1 MQTLTPATQRSAFF
15 SLIFLLGL
23 SLFAFAIGMKWM
35 KWTGG
40 SAMMIIGAVLATVG
54 SFVQVGKAT
63 DRALVMTMRS
73 AMAATLV
80 YAVWRLLYWPG
91 AMVFALCALV
101 LGIAAVVL
109 WWRGDQ
115 VRKGALVAML
125 IVLAGGAAFTATP
138 VHAVY
143 GYMMLETPGA
153 KRFIH
158 SGVGQWY
165 KYSWFLYQDGQYEKS
180 TVMIDSAMAIV
191 SDHHARTGSS
201 GEWILVKLD
210 STRDQIAARD
220 WNEFHE
226 LAR

>member
-40 SAMMIIGAVLATVG
+40 SAMMIISAVLAMVG
-54 SFVQVGKAT
+54 AFVQVSKAA
-63 DRALVMTMRS
+63 DRALVMIMRS
-73 AMAATLV
+73 AMAATVL

-91 AMVFALCALV
+91 ALVVALCALV
-101 LGIAAVVL
+101 LGITAVVL
-109 WWRGDQ
+109 WWRGDR
-115 VRKGALVAML
+115 VRKGALAAML
-125 IVLAGGAAFTATP
+125 VVLAGGAAFMSTP

-165 KYSWFLYQDGQYEKS
+165 KYSWLLYQDGDRKRPPCTHGIERR
-180 TVMIDSAMAIV
+180 MALGKIGF
-191 SDHHARTGSS
+191 HARSDRG
-201 GEWILVKLD
+201 
-210 STRDQIAARD
+210 A
-220 WNEFHE
+220 
-226 LAR
+226 

>member
-40 SAMMIIGAVLATVG
+40 SAMMIISAVLAMVG
-54 SFVQVGKAT
+54 AFVQVSKAA
-63 DRALVMTMRS
+63 DRALVMIMRS
-73 AMAATLV
+73 AMAATVL

-91 AMVFALCALV
+91 ALVVALCALV
-101 LGIAAVVL
+101 LGITAVVL
-109 WWRGDQ
+109 WWRGDR
-115 VRKGALVAML
+115 VRKGALAAMRV
-125 IVLAGGAAFTATP
+125 VLAGGAAFMSTP
-138 VHAVY
+138 VHAGY
-143 GYMMLETPGA
+143 GYRMLETPGA

-165 KYSWFLYQDGQYEKS
+165 KYSWLLYQDGQYEKS

-201 GEWILVKLD
+201 GEWLLVKLD
-210 STRDQIAARD
+210 STRDRIAARN

-226 LAR
+226 LAK

>member
-40 SAMMIIGAVLATVG
+40 SAMMIISAVLAMVG
-54 SFVQVGKAT
+54 AFT
-63 DRALVMTMRS
+63 S
-73 AMAATLV
+73 AARGWMGIT
-80 YAVWRLLYWPG
+80 
-91 AMVFALCALV
+91 LCALV
-101 LGIAAVVL
+101 LGITAVVL
-109 WWRGDQ
+109 WWRGDR
-115 VRKGALVAML
+115 VRKGALAAML
-125 IVLAGGAAFTATP
+125 VVLAGGAAFMSTP

-165 KYSWFLYQDGQYEKS
+165 KYSWLLYQDGQYEKS

-201 GEWILVKLD
+201 GEWLLVKLD
-210 STRDQIAARD
+210 STRDRIAARN

-226 LAR
+226 LAK